1 MKSLPFRKLVDVAG
15 KPGDPEHSAWL
26 HILRDKKIS
35 LKKQW
40 HGYGTTAE
48 FQRILVRQ
56 DDLCLAQTIASAV
69 RHIGGVIEFRK
80 QQALIR
86 AATPCK
92 HVWDGPRIS
101 VSEACTMA
109 TCSKCG
115 QSAEPELLQRAETP
129 VQPEAHESPN
139 LNPKAE

>member
-69 RHIGGVIEFRK
+69 RHIGGVIGLRK
-80 QQALIR
+80 QQGLSVRQHPANTSGT
-86 AATPCK
+86 APASQFQKPAP
-92 HVWDGPRIS
+92 WPRVRIA
-101 VSEACTMA
+101 VN
-109 TCSKCG
+109 
-115 QSAEPELLQRAETP
+115 QRNP
-129 VQPEAHESPN
+129 NFFNGLKPQFSPKRTN
-139 LNPKAE
+139 